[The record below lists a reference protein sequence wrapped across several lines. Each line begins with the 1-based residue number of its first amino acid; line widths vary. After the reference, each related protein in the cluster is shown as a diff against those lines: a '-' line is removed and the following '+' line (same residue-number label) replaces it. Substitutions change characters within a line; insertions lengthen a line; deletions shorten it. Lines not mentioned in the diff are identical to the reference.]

1 MPTTFV
7 VRLVCRRPSLVR
19 HIGHSKETKA
29 TSETIQS
36 TPPSTVARVAL
47 LIPTHALPP
56 LSYSVPDFLRDGI
69 RPGSVVSAPL
79 SSYSR
84 LGVVLDVDDVSEERS
99 LEELRGVFDWLSLDE
114 QIVAV
119 CRQVSSISA
128 IPVSKALRSAL
139 PPGLDLGSYRIVHP
153 GPNWPWR
160 RGAVATRGA
169 LRRFLGPEGFKSA
182 EELGRVKLYPHS
194 PEPSMEEWV
203 SVNTDSKPD
212 FGRAHA
218 QQRLFEALS
227 SADEG
232 GVRSADVLEAAGVTR
247 ATLLRLEER
256 GLTRREHRPKV
267 TALET
272 AFGQT
277 SQDAEDT
284 FRSLVDG
291 SMDADGVLLW
301 RVPTAE
307 QDEVA
312 VAVARRAV
320 DRGEQALI
328 LAPEVEAVER
338 IKQMLLERLPVDSV
352 VAAYHSGMG
361 KSRASIHRAAR
372 SGDVDV
378 VVGARAAV
386 LLPMSRLGW
395 ICVTEEPDESYRAD
409 PGYEGLP
416 LHAREVA
423 LERGATSGVSV
434 LLISPTPSLRLYG
447 GGVGEI
453 PARPAASW
461 PAVRL
466 VDMRGTGAILS
477 DALIKACQDCID
489 SGGRVGVLVNRLGQ
503 AVSVSCNQCGAVR
516 YCPDCGLP
524 LALHGVGQSAGMICA
539 SCGHRERAEP
549 NCPSCDSN
557 RLSPLGISTERV
569 RLDLR
574 KKLGVEV
581 GLLTAGERVN
591 EEASVVVGTAHG
603 IQEGDWDIICVP
615 DADALFVSASMGAV
629 ERGFRILYR
638 AAEAAKT
645 RFVVQTRLPEHY
657 ALQAALRG
665 DYPTFAV
672 AELPR
677 LRAAGYPP
685 YAHLAQVV
693 IEGPESVARDAV
705 ESRLRERIS
714 PAVGMSAVVPVQGP
728 GNRKAWRVLLRAS
741 ERREAAEAATL
752 AARLGGQGAR
762 GLKVLVDVDPE
773 EV

>member
-1 MPTTFV
+1 M
-7 VRLVCRRPSLVR
+7 VR
-19 HIGHSKETKA
+19 HIGHSTETK
-29 TSETIQS
+29 TILETIES
-36 TPPSTVARVAL
+36 TPPLTIARVAL

-56 LSYSVPDFLRDGI
+56 LSYSVPDFLQDEI

-84 LGVVLDVDDVSEERS
+84 LGVVLDIDDVSEERS

-128 IPVSKALRSAL
+128 IPVSKVLRSAL

-153 GPNWPWR
+153 GPNWTWS

-169 LRRFLGPEGFKSA
+169 LRGSLGPEGFKSA
-182 EELGRVKLYPHS
+182 EELGRVKLYPYC

-203 SVNTDSKPD
+203 SINTDSEPD

-218 QQRLFEALS
+218 QRRLFEALS
-227 SADEG
+227 SANEG
-232 GVRSADVLEAAGVTR
+232 GVRSLDILKAAGATR

-256 GLTRREHRPKV
+256 GWIHRERRPKI
-267 TALET
+267 AASEL

-277 SQDAEDT
+277 RSADEDPLYSQVVDA
-284 FRSLVDG
+284 
-291 SMDADGVLLW
+291 MDAGDVRLW

-307 QDEVA
+307 QLEVA
-312 VAVARRAV
+312 VAVARRSV

-328 LAPEVEAVER
+328 LAPEVEVVER
-338 IKQMLLERLPVDSV
+338 IKQMLLERLPVNSV

-361 KSRASIHRAAR
+361 KSRASIHLTAR

-378 VVGARAAV
+378 VVGTRAAV
-386 LLPMSRLGW
+386 LLPMSRLGG
-395 ICVTEEPDESYRAD
+395 IFVTDEPNESYRAE

-416 LHAREVA
+416 LHARDIA
-423 LERGATSGVSV
+423 LARGEQNGVSV
-434 LLISPTPSLRLYG
+434 LLASSTPSLRLYG
-447 GGVGEI
+447 GGVQEV
-453 PARPAASW
+453 PARPANLW

-503 AVSVSCNQCGAVR
+503 AVSVSCNQCGAIR
-516 YCPDCGLP
+516 SCPDCGLP
-524 LALHGVGQSAGMICA
+524 LALHGMGQSVGMICA
-539 SCGHRERAEP
+539 SCGHRERAEKNCP
-549 NCPSCDSN
+549 NCDST
-557 RLSPLGISTERV
+557 RLNPLGISTERV
-569 RLDLR
+569 RMDLHE
-574 KKLGVEV
+574 KLGVEV
-581 GLLTAGERVN
+581 GLLTAGERVD
-591 EEASVVVGTAHG
+591 EDAAVVVGTAHG
-603 IQEGDWDIICVP
+603 IQEVDWDVICIP

-629 ERGFRILYR
+629 ERGFRLLYR
-638 AAEAAKT
+638 AAEAART
-645 RFVVQTRLPEHY
+645 RLVVQTRLPEHY

-665 DYPTFAV
+665 DYLTFAA

-677 LRAAGYPP
+677 LRTAGYPP

-693 IEGPESVARDAV
+693 IEGPESIVRDAV
-705 ESRLRERIS
+705 ESRLRERLS
-714 PAVGMSAVVPVQGP
+714 PAVSMSAVVPVQGS
-728 GNRKAWRVLLRAS
+728 GKRKVWRVLLRAS
-741 ERREAAEAATL
+741 ERVEAAAAATL
-752 AARLGGQGAR
+752 AARLGGRGAR